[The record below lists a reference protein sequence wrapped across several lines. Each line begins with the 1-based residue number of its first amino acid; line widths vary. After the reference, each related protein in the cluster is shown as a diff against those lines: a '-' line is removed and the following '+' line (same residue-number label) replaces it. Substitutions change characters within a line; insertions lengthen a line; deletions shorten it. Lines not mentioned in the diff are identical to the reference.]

1 MSLPTSN
8 SKPRN
13 VPSKSPTKA
22 FRPLS
27 SYPVPTRSSFTST
40 PVIPM
45 NAPAPSKCLNAFS
58 FLMSRNKEYEAWKEA
73 TEAENSKLISNTKSN
88 IKGKSKK
95 SKVNEKP
102 GVSNGRRHAPFY
114 KVMQGMPI
122 AVDAFRYGKIPGVTA
137 YLLTCVHARTRS
149 AVKMT
154 ITDRHAHS
162 DHYTNLSSSWK
173 NGHIYCSSVYC
184 MNQRVPC
191 TDVKGMSRSNRK
203 FDHTHARCR

>member
-8 SKPRN
+8 PKPRN
-13 VPSKSPTKA
+13 IPSKSPSKA
-22 FRPLS
+22 LQPLS
-27 SYPVPTRSSFTST
+27 SYPVPNRSNLTST
-40 PVIPM
+40 PVMVPV

-73 TEAENSKLISNTKSN
+73 TEAENSKPISNAKSN
-88 IKGKSKK
+88 VKGKSKNGPK
-95 SKVNEKP
+95 SKANEKP

-137 YLLTCVHARTRS
+137 YLLTCVLSRTWS
-149 AVKMT
+149 FVKLT

-173 NGHIYCSSVYC
+173 NGHIYCSS
-184 MNQRVPC
+184 M
-191 TDVKGMSRSNRK
+191 
-203 FDHTHARCR
+203 